1 VVQAF
6 TSAER
11 RADFL
16 FRRKEAPLSI
26 RGAVLAF
33 AGLLMLTQSATSAQQ
48 NQGNPSNRVEDFSAL
63 AGRWQADP
71 PFKEAE
77 GPRPRF
83 VNTLVIGV
91 TAQEITIDRG
101 YSPTE
106 RYRLDGTPTDLSD
119 NRTTSVVL
127 VSDGVALTTR
137 RARNLTATI
146 HTDVYRVEGDALTM
160 DSRRS
165 QTQADGSL
173 VQMQGTRVSIVY
185 RRLK

>member
-1 VVQAF
+1 MS
-6 TSAER
+6 TR
-11 RADFL
+11 C
-16 FRRKEAPLSI
+16 
-26 RGAVLAF
+26 AVLAF

-48 NQGNPSNRVEDFSAL
+48 NQGSLSKRVEDFSAL

-77 GPRPRF
+77 GPKPRF

-91 TAQEITIDRG
+91 AAQEITIDRG

-106 RYRLDGTPTDLSD
+106 RYRLDGTPTDLGD

-127 VSDGVALTTR
+127 VGDGVALTTR
-137 RARNLTATI
+137 RVRLPRQTFPATI
-146 HTDVYRVEGDALTM
+146 HTDVYRAEGDVLTM

-185 RRLK
+185 RRVR

>member
-1 VVQAF
+1 VS
-6 TSAER
+6 TR
-11 RADFL
+11 CL
-16 FRRKEAPLSI
+16 
-26 RGAVLAF
+26 VLAF
-33 AGLLMLTQSATSAQQ
+33 AGLLMTQSATSAQQ
-48 NQGNPSNRVEDFSAL
+48 DPGSLSNRVEDFSAL

-77 GPRPRF
+77 GPKPRV

-91 TAQEITIDRG
+91 TVREITIDRG

-106 RYRLDGTPTDLSD
+106 HYRLDGTPTDLDD

-137 RARNLTATI
+137 RGRNLSATI
-146 HTDVYRVEGDALTM
+146 HTDVYRADGDVLTM
-160 DSRRS
+160 NSRRS

-173 VQMQGTRVSIVY
+173 VPMQGTRVSIVY
-185 RRLK
+185 RRVR